1 MAKQIWCH
9 PSRSTSRA
17 LQWWWRRTV
26 EAPRSRLLKW
36 LMWAGHEALAE
47 DGWTLE
53 SNSRSPASFTAFLPC
68 GIAPPLMACQHS
80 AHLSSLSP
88 NTLSLGTILDSSLF
102 LLGSVYIS
110 YLLWRTIFS
119 TPSFVH
125 MHTASHSSWGVSS
138 IHQALC
144 WTLMLIISN
153 PHSNLH
159 SKYWPHFTGEETEKL
174 RSHHWSEGGQLLN
187 RRAGIWMSSCQFRVF
202 CSFISGCPGGDWRA
216 YLKWR

>member
-1 MAKQIWCH
+1 MPSVQKHIKGPSAMVETY
-9 PSRSTSRA
+9 SRSTME
-17 LQWWWRRTV
+17 QT
-26 EAPRSRLLKW
+26 
-36 LMWAGHEALAE
+36 AE
-47 DGWTLE
+47 MVNVGWTWGPCRGGLDIRVKQQE
-53 SNSRSPASFTAFLPC
+53 PSFL
-68 GIAPPLMACQHS
+68 HS
-80 AHLSSLSP
+80 FSSLWNCPSSHGLSYPAHLSRLIPS
-88 NTLSLGTILDSSLF
+88 TLSHGTILDSSLF

-110 YLLWRTIFS
+110 HLLWRTIFS

-202 CSFISGCPGGDWRA
+202 CSFTSCCPGGDWR
-216 YLKWR
+216 YVWNEDNT